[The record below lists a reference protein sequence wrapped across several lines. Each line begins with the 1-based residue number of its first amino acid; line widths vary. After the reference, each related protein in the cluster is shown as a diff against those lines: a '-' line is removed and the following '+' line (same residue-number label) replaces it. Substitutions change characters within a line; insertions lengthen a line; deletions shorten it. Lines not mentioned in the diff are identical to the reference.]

1 MVNQNQ
7 TNEETYDL
15 ATEIVVRQTNQ
26 YNRFIGIDGNRVV
39 NVQDVDIIKKSM
51 AIKQLVVPVI
61 VNELMQIIDG
71 QHRVQACADLGL
83 PIYYVILF
91 GYRLEEVQRINAKM
105 RAWSN
110 KDFLDSY
117 VERYNSGQEQ
127 YVQYNILN
135 EFSINNDI
143 PLSTALILSDLRK
156 SKKAIIDSFKDGTF
170 LFRRE
175 DIAQGIIDG
184 ARDFNQYDKKVWK
197 KGNFIRV
204 FASLFMNGRYN
215 HETMMNNVPRK
226 ISLLAEMVTD
236 HSTMTNLMKIYNLG
250 TPRARKLYEDTVKDA
265 WDDMINRED

>member
-1 MVNQNQ
+1 MNQ
-7 TNEETYDL
+7 TNETEERYDL
-15 ATEIVVRQTNQ
+15 PTEIVVRQTNQ
-26 YNRFIGIDGNRVV
+26 YDRFIGIDGNRIV
-39 NVQDVDIIKKSM
+39 NAKDVDVIKKSM
-51 AIKQLVVPVI
+51 TVKQLVVPVI

-83 PIYYVILF
+83 PVYYIIIF

-143 PLSTALILSDLRK
+143 PLSTALILSDLRR

-170 LFRRE
+170 EFRRE
-175 DIAQGIIDG
+175 DIAQGIINA
-184 ARDFNQYDKKVWK
+184 ARDFNQYNTKVWK
-197 KGNFIRV
+197 KGSFIRV
-204 FASLFMNGRYN
+204 FASLFMNQRYS
-215 HETMMNNVPRK
+215 HEQMMNNVPRK
-226 ISLLAEMVTD
+226 ISLLEEIVTD
-236 HSTMTNLMKIYNLG
+236 HSARTNLIKIYNVGLIR
-250 TPRARKLYEDTVKDA
+250 TRRLYEDAVIDA
-265 WDDMINRED
+265 WEDMITRED